1 MAYTEDIITG
11 GIVVSVEVN
20 WVGVIAAFAAA
31 MIVGFIWYSK
41 GVFGNVW
48 AKLAGIDTTKKKGMF
63 GAMLATVIGAFG
75 TAYILAYVAY
85 IAHTFFNNSFFM
97 DSVNIAFWLALGISA
112 TTLLIHNSFEGKPW
126 KLTAISIGNRL
137 VSIIVMGAV
146 IGVFKP

>member
-1 MAYTEDIITG
+1 
-11 GIVVSVEVN
+11 
-20 WVGVIAAFAAA
+20 
-31 MIVGFIWYSK
+31 
-41 GVFGNVW
+41 
-48 AKLAGIDTTKKKGMF
+48 
-63 GAMLATVIGAFG
+63 
-75 TAYILAYVAY
+75 
-85 IAHTFFNNSFFM
+85 M